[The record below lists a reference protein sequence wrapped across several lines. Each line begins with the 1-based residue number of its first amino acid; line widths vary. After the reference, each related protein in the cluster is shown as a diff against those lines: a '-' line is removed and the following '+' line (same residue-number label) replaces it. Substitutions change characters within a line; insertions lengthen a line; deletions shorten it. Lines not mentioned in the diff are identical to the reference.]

1 MATGN
6 APIASVEGAGTA
18 NVQRLF
24 EEAIARWQEAGLRVA
39 GLVEETHGL
48 PGRVCSAGILRGIG
62 SGRPYSIYLEIPP
75 AGKTCHVDANGAET
89 AGTSVLDEIAACDL
103 VVLSKFG
110 KLEAGN
116 RGLIGAFEAA
126 ITAQKPVL
134 TSVSEKHRAAWRAF
148 APEAVVLPPRIEAIE
163 AWLANRR

>member
-6 APIASVEGAGTA
+6 ASIASVEGAGTA

-24 EEAIARWQEAGLRVA
+24 EEAIARWQAAGLRVA
-39 GLVEETHGL
+39 GLIEETHGL

-89 AGTSVLDEIAACDL
+89 AGTSVLDEIAA
-103 VVLSKFG
+103 
-110 KLEAGN
+110 
-116 RGLIGAFEAA
+116 EAA
-126 ITAQKPVL
+126 AARGEFVVR
-134 TSVSEKHRAAWRAF
+134 TS
-148 APEAVVLPPRIEAIE
+148 APETATTVRQPRRPSPVPSF
-163 AWLANRR
+163 RRASPAAKAPAQVKPRSVPRTARASP